1 MPETNI
7 IKFAAIIQNR
17 NSATKFLCD
26 KFVKQGNQLHCIR
39 CGHKKYYI
47 QSRERLRCAKCRK
60 DYRPFQNT
68 VLGSIRIDFQKW
80 LVLIKLFKL
89 CISAN
94 EAARE
99 TGVSYPTALAAYD
112 CMRRAI
118 VKHMAKSD
126 SQLKGE
132 IEADEA
138 YFGGRRKGQRG
149 RAAKNKQIVFGV
161 LERRGKVSIEIV
173 KNVRAKTLLKH
184 TIKKVRMGSMI
195 YTDKFKSYDTLVFHG
210 YKHRSVNHKV
220 IFARGNVHINS
231 LEGFWSFAKERLAK
245 YHGIKSSKFLYY
257 IKEMEWRYNN
267 RNDDLFELLLGY
279 LLGGK

>member
-1 MPETNI
+1 MTKTNI
-7 IKFAAIIQNR
+7 IKFASIIQSR

-26 KFVKQGNQLHCIR
+26 RFIKLGNEIR
-39 CGHKKYYI
+39 CTHRDHKEYYV
-47 QSRERLRCAKCRK
+47 QTRERLRCAKCKK
-60 DYRPFQNT
+60 DYRPFQDT
-68 VLGSIRIDFQKW
+68 ALGSIKIDFQKW
-80 LVLIKLFKL
+80 LALIELFKL

-94 EAARE
+94 EAAKE
-99 TGVSYPTALAAYD
+99 AEVSYPTALAAYD
-112 CMRRAI
+112 CMRMAI
-118 VKHMAKSD
+118 VKHMARTD
-126 SQLKGE
+126 SQLRGE

-138 YFGGRRKGQRG
+138 YFGGKRKGQRG

-161 LERRGKVSIEIV
+161 LERKGRVSIEIV
-173 KNVRAKTLLKH
+173 KNVKAKTLLKQ
-184 TIKKVRMGSMI
+184 TVKKVRLGSMI

-220 IFARGNVHINS
+220 VFARGTVHINS

-267 RNDDLFELLLGY
+267 RNDDLFELLLEY

>member
-1 MPETNI
+1 MTKTNI
-7 IKFAAIIQNR
+7 IKFASIIQSR

-26 KFVKQGNQLHCIR
+26 RFIKLGNEIR
-39 CGHKKYYI
+39 CTHCDHKEYYV
-47 QSRERLRCAKCRK
+47 QTRERLRCAKCKK
-60 DYRPFQNT
+60 DYRPFQDT
-68 VLGSIRIDFQKW
+68 ALGSIKIDFQKW
-80 LVLIKLFKL
+80 LALIELFKL

-94 EAARE
+94 EAAKE
-99 TGVSYPTALAAYD
+99 AEVSYPTALAAYD
-112 CMRRAI
+112 CMRMAI
-118 VKHMAKSD
+118 VKHMARTD
-126 SQLKGE
+126 SQLRGE

-138 YFGGRRKGQRG
+138 YFGGKRKGQRG

-161 LERRGKVSIEIV
+161 LERKGRVSIEIV
-173 KNVRAKTLLKH
+173 KNVKAKTLLKQ
-184 TIKKVRMGSMI
+184 TVKKVRLGSMI

-220 IFARGNVHINS
+220 VFARGTVHINS

-267 RNDDLFELLLGY
+267 RNDDLFELLLEY